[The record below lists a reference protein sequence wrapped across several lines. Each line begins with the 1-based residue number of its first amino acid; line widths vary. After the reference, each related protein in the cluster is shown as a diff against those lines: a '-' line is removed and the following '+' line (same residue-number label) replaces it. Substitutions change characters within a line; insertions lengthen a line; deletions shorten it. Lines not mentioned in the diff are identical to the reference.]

1 MLYTACPLS
10 SMVGMP
16 AFGLAMT
23 GMDTFSLM
31 LRTTDTSWSGPTEQ
45 LIPTASAPAA
55 SRETEASIALPP
67 LKILPSASTVMVHH
81 DRKITYRTCSVD
93 CGESFFDV
101 DHGLCCDQVNACIGK
116 DTNLFLVHIKSF
128 CVGIITICSD
138 KRTGSR
144 DITGYV
150 DTISGEFSGIS
161 DESTVDLLD
170 TVCQSMFG
178 KIHTVSAKSRS
189 IDDLASSLDIG
200 TLEILDDILMVNNP
214 GLGTDAARPC
224 RSPSDWNR

>member
-67 LKILPSASTVMVHH
+67 LKILPSASTVMVHMIGRSH
-81 DRKITYRTCSVD
+81 TELAASTAARVSSMLIMVSAAIRSMPASARIRTCSW
-93 CGESFFDV
+93 
-101 DHGLCCDQVNACIGK
+101 
-116 DTNLFLVHIKSF
+116 
-128 CVGIITICSD
+128 
-138 KRTGSR
+138 
-144 DITGYV
+144 Y
-150 DTISGEFSGIS
+150 IS
-161 DESTVDLLD
+161 
-170 TVCQSMFG
+170 
-178 KIHTVSAKSRS
+178 K
-189 IDDLASSLDIG
+189 AS
-200 TLEILDDILMVNNP
+200 V
-214 GLGTDAARPC
+214 
-224 RSPSDWNR
+224 